1 MNTFC
6 GVRMDTE
13 MTNDAQRWALD
24 EFIKWVV
31 ESSSTI
37 EGCRLRRHRQRV
49 SHPLLQFPERYG
61 FKKVGMD
68 PSLFVAS
75 RDINLEADGKEVS
88 FKEGDLLRKI
98 RSGDVDSYCIYWK
111 F

>member
-6 GVRMDTE
+6 GVRMDKE
-13 MTNDAQRWALD
+13 LVNDSQRWAYD
-24 EFIKWVV
+24 QFIKWVV

-37 EGCRLRRHRQRV
+37 EGCRLRRNRQRV

-61 FKKVGMD
+61 FQRVGMD
-68 PSLFVAS
+68 HTLFVAKK
-75 RDINLEADGKEVS
+75 DITLNSDGKEVS

-98 RSGDVDSYCIYWK
+98 RSGDIDSYCIYWK